1 MSCGG
6 EIVLFL
12 TLSYFPQAHPD
23 MDYIVRDKLMFE
35 RVIGMEF
42 LEPSEKSIFYNG
54 NDLSPGMLYISVC
67 L

>member
-42 LEPSEKSIFYNG
+42 LEPSEKSIF
-54 NDLSPGMLYISVC
+54 
-67 L
+67 